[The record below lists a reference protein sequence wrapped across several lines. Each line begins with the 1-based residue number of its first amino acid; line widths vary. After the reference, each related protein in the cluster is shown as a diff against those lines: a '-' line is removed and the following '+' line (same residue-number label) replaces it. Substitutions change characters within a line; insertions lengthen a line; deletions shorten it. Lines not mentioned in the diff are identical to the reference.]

1 MLKSPVLCAI
11 KINTYFF
18 DLGQICCFKT
28 KRRKLHFKEFLFLTK
43 NMKTCLSKKFW
54 FYFIIFKYFLD
65 NSLKNSINFKIHSL
79 KIAFYLI

>member
-1 MLKSPVLCAI
+1 MLKFHVLCAI
-11 KINTYFF
+11 QINIFLF
-18 DLGQICCFKT
+18 DFGQICCFKT

-65 NSLKNSINFKIHSL
+65 NSLKNSMNFTLKFIH
-79 KIAFYLI
+79 